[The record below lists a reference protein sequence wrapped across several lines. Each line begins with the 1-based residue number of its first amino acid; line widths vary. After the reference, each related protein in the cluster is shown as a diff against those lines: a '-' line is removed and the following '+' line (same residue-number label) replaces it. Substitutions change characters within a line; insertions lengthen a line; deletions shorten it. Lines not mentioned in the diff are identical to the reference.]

1 MWACVPLGS
10 TVRGGVDVPTIARR
24 PKRLWAAAILN
35 FLIGLL
41 AIIVLLFLLTSTR
54 VPVAAKPGAWSLVSG
69 GILGSLLIVYSGLV
83 LKGQSSAR
91 SSLLMVATIFYG
103 TIIAQNAL
111 VLSGLS
117 DSLVP
122 SRKLAVDMVRHS
134 ISLGITW
141 WGLASSKTL
150 QYFAASSPPPD
161 NSLEQTG
168 ER

>member
-10 TVRGGVDVPTIARR
+10 TARGGVDVPTIARR

-41 AIIVLLFLLTSTR
+41 AIIILLFLLTSAR

-103 TIIAQNAL
+103 TII
-111 VLSGLS
+111 
-117 DSLVP
+117 
-122 SRKLAVDMVRHS
+122 
-134 ISLGITW
+134 
-141 WGLASSKTL
+141 
-150 QYFAASSPPPD
+150 
-161 NSLEQTG
+161 
-168 ER
+168 